1 MQIEESKEPLC
12 RIRDIYRSIN
22 DFEEEF
28 YNKYG
33 VKLNEGML
41 LCSLFKQGK
50 CSSGQIAELLGL
62 TSSNSSKVITSAE
75 KKGLI
80 ERIVGKEDKRQMFF
94 QLTDEGRTCIDK
106 IHDQAD
112 EVTALIERIRKI

>member
-1 MQIEESKEPLC
+1 MNNKEPLC

-22 DFEEEF
+22 NFEEEF
-28 YNKYG
+28 SKQHG

-41 LCSLFKQGK
+41 LCSLSKMGK

-62 TSSNSSKVITSAE
+62 TTSNSSKVITSVE

-80 ERIVGKEDKRQMFF
+80 ERILGKEDKRQMFF
-94 QLTDEGRTCIDK
+94 QLTDKGKECIVDIHHKDYK
-106 IHDQAD
+106 IIQ
-112 EVTALIERIRKI
+112 LIEEIQTI